1 MTNQPS
7 RTSGTL
13 AATEMTSNTRHD
25 KIGRGRPRIGDA
37 EVINRKLLQAAL
49 QEFLAHGYGKA
60 SLSRVVKAAEASKST
75 LYSRYASKEEL
86 FLAIIHEQ
94 IQQLAPATSLQ
105 TDAGTMGLEQGL
117 IAYASHMLK
126 RSLFGELRGVDRLI
140 YSESHQF
147 PELAEAARE
156 RTELGVKRLQTFIDN
171 CSERDGIAC
180 QNPRAVAENFIFM
193 IRGWYA
199 DIVLSNR
206 EVTAAE
212 CERWVQSAVQIIV
225 QGRAGW

>member
-7 RTSGTL
+7 RTGGTL
-13 AATEMTSNTRHD
+13 AATEVTSKIRRD
-25 KIGRGRPRIGDA
+25 KIGRGRPRMGDA

-117 IAYASHMLK
+117 TAYASHMLK

-147 PELAEAARE
+147 PELAEAARA
-156 RTELGVKRLQTFIDN
+156 RTELGVKRLQTFIDH

-212 CERWVQSAVQIIV
+212 CERWVQSAVHMIV